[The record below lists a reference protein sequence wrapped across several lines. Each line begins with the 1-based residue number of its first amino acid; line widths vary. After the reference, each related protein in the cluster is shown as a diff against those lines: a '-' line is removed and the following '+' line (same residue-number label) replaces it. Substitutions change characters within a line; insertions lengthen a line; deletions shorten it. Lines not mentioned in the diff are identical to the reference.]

1 MKQSAQTIIPTR
13 VVGPIKIISSEFV
26 GEIRA
31 PLATFETPLWFSVGR
46 GARVTRSAGGI
57 KVVMVQDCM
66 TRSILLE
73 AQDATSALKILN
85 NLNEHHAELEKITEK
100 SSRFTKLKDWHVQI
114 VANLIYIRFA
124 FTTGGAAGHNMAT
137 KAAQMLQEWMLNHYS
152 ELKYISVSGNYC
164 VDKKNSAVNGI
175 LGRGKYVIAE
185 VLISRDICEEQLQTT
200 PEKIVDLN
208 IKKNLIGSIISGGVR
223 TANAHF
229 ANMLL
234 AFYLAMGQ
242 DAANIVEGSQGF
254 THAEVREGGLYFSV
268 TLPNIIIGAVGS
280 NKDMD
285 FVKKNL
291 NLLGC
296 IKEDDFSYNARALAI
311 ITAAIVLCGELSLLA
326 ALTAPGELMRSH
338 IAIER
343 KKSPLD
349 RSTLQQPS
357 PATRKRRES

>member
-1 MKQSAQTIIPTR
+1 MKTMIPTKL
-13 VVGPIKIISSEFV
+13 VGPIKIISDGITSD
-26 GEIRA
+26 IKA
-31 PLATFETPLWFSVGR
+31 PLATFESPLWYSVNR
-46 GARVTRSAGGI
+46 GARVTRKAGGI
-57 KVVMVQDCM
+57 KAVMVQECM

-73 AQDATSALKILN
+73 ADDAGYAVMVVNDLEKYRV
-85 NLNEHHAELEKITEK
+85 ELEELTTK
-100 SSRFTKLKDWHVQI
+100 SSRFAKLKDFHTQI

-137 KAAQMLQEWMLNHYS
+137 KAAEMIQQWLLNKYS
-152 ELKYISVSGNYC
+152 KLKYLSISGNYC

-185 VLISRDICEEQLQTT
+185 VLIPCDLCEDQLHTT

-242 DAANIVEGSQGF
+242 DGANIVEGSQGF
-254 THAEVREGGLYFSV
+254 TYAEVRKDGLYFSV
-268 TLPNIIIGAVGS
+268 TLPNIIVGAIGSG
-280 NKDMD
+280 KDLD
-285 FVKKNL
+285 FVRENL
-291 NLLGC
+291 SALGC
-296 IKEDDFSYNARALAI
+296 LKVDDYDFNSRFLAFI
-311 ITAAIVLCGELSLLA
+311 SAAVVLCGELSLLA
-326 ALTAPGELMRSH
+326 AQTNPGELMQSH

-343 KKSPLD
+343 KK
-349 RSTLQQPS
+349 
-357 PATRKRRES
+357 

>member
-1 MKQSAQTIIPTR
+1 MSRILQTIIPTKI
-13 VVGPIKIISSEFV
+13 VGPIKIINHELT
-26 GEIRA
+26 GEVNV
-31 PLATFETPLWFSVGR
+31 PLATFEAPLWFSVNR
-46 GARVTRSAGGI
+46 GARVTKKAGGI
-57 KVVMVQDCM
+57 KTVLVSDCM

-73 AQDATSALKILN
+73 AEDATSAFTITNGLN
-85 NLNEHHAELEKITEK
+85 KHRAELEKITAK
-100 SSRFTKLKDWHVQI
+100 SSRFTKLKDWQVQI
-114 VANLIYIRFA
+114 VANLIYLRFT

-137 KAAQMLQEWMLNHYS
+137 KAAEFLQQWLLEQYPK
-152 ELKYISVSGNYC
+152 LKYISVSGNYC

-185 VLISRDICEEQLQTT
+185 ALIPRHLCEDQLHTS
-200 PEKIVDLN
+200 PEKIVELN

-254 THAEVREGGLYFSV
+254 THAEVREDDLYFSV

-280 NKDMD
+280 NKDLEC
-285 FVKKNL
+285 VKQNL
-291 NLLGC
+291 NALGC
-296 IKEDDFSYNARALAI
+296 LKEADFDFNSRCLAI
-311 ITAAIVLCGELSLLA
+311 ITAAVVLCGELSLLA
-326 ALTAPGELMRSH
+326 ALTNPGELMRSH

-343 KKSPLD
+343 KK
-349 RSTLQQPS
+349 RSH
-357 PATRKRRES
+357 ENC

>member
-1 MKQSAQTIIPTR
+1 MQTNVPTR
-13 VVGPIKIISSEFV
+13 TVGPIKIVSTDFTDEV
-26 GEIRA
+26 KA
-31 PLATFETPLWFSVGR
+31 PLATFEKPLWFTVNR
-46 GARVTRSAGGI
+46 GARVTRKAGGI
-57 KVVMVQDCM
+57 KTILVHDCM
-66 TRSILLE
+66 TRSILVE
-73 AQDATSALKILN
+73 AENAGYALSVVN
-85 NLNEHHAELEKITEK
+85 NLNNYRSELEKVTSE
-100 SSRFTKLKDWHVQI
+100 SSSFTKLKDWHVQI

-137 KAAQMLQEWMLNHYS
+137 KAAEMLQQWLLDKYPK
-152 ELKYISVSGNYC
+152 LKYVSVSGNYC

-185 VLISRDICEEQLQTT
+185 VLIPHELCKTELKTT

-208 IKKNLIGSIISGGVR
+208 IKKNLLGSIISGGVR

-254 THAEVREGGLYFSV
+254 TYAEVREKNLYFSV

-280 NKDMD
+280 NKDLD
-285 FVKKNL
+285 FVKENL
-291 NLLGC
+291 DHLGC
-296 IKEDDFSYNARALAI
+296 LRKDDHDFNARVLAS
-311 ITAAIVLCGELSLLA
+311 ITAAIVLCGELSLMA
-326 ALTAPGELMRSH
+326 AQTNPGELMRSH

-343 KKSPLD
+343 KKISLPLSKTQTT
-349 RSTLQQPS
+349 ST
-357 PATRKRRES
+357 